1 MGASLIIGID
11 CDETRL
17 AMARRMGANVV
28 LDYRAVDV
36 VAEVKRL
43 TGGGADVAI
52 EALGT
57 QQTFESALRSL
68 RPAGTLSSL
77 GVYSGKLQMPYDAFA
92 AGLGDH
98 RIVTTLC
105 PGGKERMRRLLSL
118 VQSGRFDPTPL
129 ITHRFSLEEI
139 PQAYQLFGERS
150 DGVLK
155 VAVKP

>member
-1 MGASLIIGID
+1 MGASLIIGVD
-11 CDETRL
+11 GDDTRL
-17 AMARRMGANVV
+17 AMAKRMGADVV
-28 LDYRAVDV
+28 LDYRSQDV

-43 TGGGADVAI
+43 CGGGADVAI

-57 QQTFESALRSL
+57 QQTFENSLRCL

-105 PGGKERMRRLLSL
+105 PGGKERMRRLMEL
-118 VQSGRFDPTPL
+118 VKSHRIDLTPL
-129 ITHRFSLEEI
+129 ITHRFALDDIAE
-139 PQAYQLFGERS
+139 AYALFSERR
-150 DGVLK
+150 DGVIK
-155 VAVKP
+155 VAIRP